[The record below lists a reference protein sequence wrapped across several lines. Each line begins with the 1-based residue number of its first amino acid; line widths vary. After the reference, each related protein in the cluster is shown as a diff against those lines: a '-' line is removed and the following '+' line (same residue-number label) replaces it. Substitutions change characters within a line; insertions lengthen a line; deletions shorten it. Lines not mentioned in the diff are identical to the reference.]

1 MKKRIAIIAA
11 LTSVLPMG
19 QPSIIGTS
27 AVLTSAFVI
36 FNIPEEANAG
46 NGDFYYN
53 RGVRKY
59 DRGDYYGAI
68 ADYTKAI
75 EINSRDA
82 DAFFNRGL
90 AKEDLK
96 DYYGAIA
103 DYTKAIEINSRDADA
118 YINRSVVKEKMGDL
132 YGACFDAKKA
142 VNLGDRSSDNK
153 LWIRENC

>member
-19 QPSIIGTS
+19 EPLIIVTG
-27 AVLTSAFVI
+27 AALTTAAMI

-46 NGDFYYN
+46 NGDFYFN
-53 RGVRKY
+53 RGILKY
-59 DRGDYYGAI
+59 DRGDLYGAI

-75 EINSRDA
+75 EINPNDA
-82 DAFFNRGL
+82 DAFFNRAL
-90 AKEDLK
+90 AKEDLR

-103 DYTKAIEINSRDADA
+103 DYTKSIEINPEVDV
-118 YINRSVVKEKMGDL
+118 YINRSLLKEKMGDL

-142 VNLGDRSSDNK
+142 VKLGDRSYDNK

>member
-19 QPSIIGTS
+19 QPLIIGTG
-27 AVLTSAFVI
+27 AALTSAVMI

-46 NGDFYYN
+46 NNDFYYN
-53 RGVRKY
+53 RGIRKY

-68 ADYTKAI
+68 ADYTKSI
-75 EINSRDA
+75 EISPEA
-82 DAFFNRGL
+82 DV
-90 AKEDLK
+90 
-96 DYYGAIA
+96 
-103 DYTKAIEINSRDADA
+103 
-118 YINRSVVKEKMGDL
+118 YINRSLLKETMGDL

-153 LWIRENC
+153 RWIRENC

>member
-1 MKKRIAIIAA
+1 MKKRIVIIAA

-19 QPSIIGTS
+19 QPLIIGTG
-27 AVLTSAFVI
+27 AALTSAVVI
-36 FNIPEEANAG
+36 LNIPEEVNAG
-46 NGDFYYN
+46 NNDFYYN

-103 DYTKAIEINSRDADA
+103 DYTKAIEISPKADA
-118 YINRSVVKEKMGDL
+118 YINRSLLKETMGDL

-153 LWIRENC
+153 RWIRENC